1 MLFGN
6 NALKGLGK
14 PRSTQFVANFKLH
27 IVSKVATCKIS
38 FTLKFRYKWFGLQ
51 NYRKP
56 QELWIWNWDIIVHFY
71 KCTPII

>member
-38 FTLKFRYKWFGLQ
+38 FTLKFRYK
-51 NYRKP
+51 
-56 QELWIWNWDIIVHFY
+56 
-71 KCTPII
+71 